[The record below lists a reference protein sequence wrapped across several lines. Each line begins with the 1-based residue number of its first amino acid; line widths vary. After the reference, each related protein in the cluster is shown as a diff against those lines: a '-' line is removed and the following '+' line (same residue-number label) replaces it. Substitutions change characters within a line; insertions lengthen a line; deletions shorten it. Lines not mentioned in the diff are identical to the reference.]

1 MVYEKDLTPFVSQD
15 EPEKETPE
23 TPETPEKE
31 KTDEGDTEE

>member
-15 EPEKETPE
+15 EPGEETPE

-31 KTDEGDTEE
+31 KTDEGGDEE

>member
-15 EPEKETPE
+15 EPEEE

-31 KTDEGDTEE
+31 KTDEGGDEE